1 MIVKK
6 EEFLSLKHEPMSIIE
21 YRDRFM

>member
-6 EEFLSLKHEPMSIIE
+6 EEFLALK
-21 YRDRFM
+21 